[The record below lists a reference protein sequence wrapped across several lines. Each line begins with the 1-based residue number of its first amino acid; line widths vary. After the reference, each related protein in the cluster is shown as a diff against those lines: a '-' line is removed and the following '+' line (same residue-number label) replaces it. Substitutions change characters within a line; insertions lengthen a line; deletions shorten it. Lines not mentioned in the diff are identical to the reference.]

1 MNVCRWAVCH
11 ATQNLPAG
19 PYSVLVL
26 VLFSPWGGYHP
37 WQKSVIRV
45 STRGRGLD
53 VSCLRREDIGWDC
66 DERIQDPR
74 STCFE
79 AGALASGNR
88 NLFYLKHTYAT
99 VP

>member
-1 MNVCRWAVCH
+1 M
-11 ATQNLPAG
+11 
-19 PYSVLVL
+19 
-26 VLFSPWGGYHP
+26 
-37 WQKSVIRV
+37 
-45 STRGRGLD
+45 
-53 VSCLRREDIGWDC
+53 SCLRREDIGWDC

-88 NLFYLKHTYAT
+88 NLFYLNHTYAT